1 MEYKEVLKSKNKKTI
16 INDKF
21 ITSHGNCCTDKNN
34 MVNHFNEY
42 FTSIGTNLN
51 AKLPLTAQD
60 PTHFINN
67 NSVNFFSAR
76 TCPAEIIN
84 IVISAKSKK
93 ACGYDTIDPYVVQ
106 QVIPQIAT
114 QHSSHF

>member
-1 MEYKEVLKSKNKKTI
+1 MEIAEKNKNKI
-16 INDKF
+16 
-21 ITSHGNCCTDKNN
+21 
-34 MVNHFNEY
+34 VNQFNEY

-51 AKLPLTAQD
+51 AKLPQTAKD

-67 NSVNFFSAR
+67 NSVNFFSAP

-93 ACGYDTIDPYVVQ
+93 LVVMTKL
-106 QVIPQIAT
+106 IRM
-114 QHSSHF
+114 

>member
-1 MEYKEVLKSKNKKTI
+1 MRSQ
-16 INDKF
+16 F
-21 ITSHGNCCTDKNN
+21 ITSDGNCCTDKNN
-34 MVNHFNEY
+34 IVNHFNEY
-42 FTSIGTNLN
+42 FTGIDTNLN

-67 NSVNFFSAR
+67 NSVNFFSAP

-93 ACGYDTIDPYVVQ
+93 ACGYDNIDPYVVQ

-114 QHSSHF
+114 QLAHIFNR